1 MQLAS
6 VAPSVAP
13 PSARPSIPS
22 RTAEGRR
29 AAERPAS
36 TVDVVVEPRRRAR
49 SLASPDAP
57 LAGRT
62 LHDLAAWQGAM
73 ELAVACHRLTRDLP
87 AEATELATSI
97 RQAAADVAAHV
108 ALGHDRLLAS
118 DFADHLAV
126 ARGALSR
133 LATHLEI
140 ARRLRFVDDAAA
152 GAIADR
158 SAEVARR
165 IGRLVRALYGIGR
178 SRTSSVRGAGERDG
192 DRARGA
198 AER

>member
-1 MQLAS
+1 M
-6 VAPSVAP
+6 
-13 PSARPSIPS
+13 
-22 RTAEGRR
+22 
-29 AAERPAS
+29 
-36 TVDVVVEPRRRAR
+36 DVVVEPRRRAR
-49 SLASPDAP
+49 SRAAPDTP

-87 AEATELATSI
+87 PEATELAAWI

-108 ALGHDRLLAS
+108 AQGHDRLLPAG
-118 DFADHLAV
+118 FADQLAV

-152 GAIADR
+152 GAIADQC
-158 SAEVARR
+158 AEVARR

-178 SRTSSVRGAGERDG
+178 SRPSAGH
-192 DRARGA
+192 GA
-198 AER
+198 ADR